1 MRVAVPLVPG
11 AGAAAATPASAG
23 TTDTLLCTSLSYT
36 LVNGVC
42 VLFDAQLGQPYE
54 APLLTSNEDGGT
66 FTITGLAAGS
76 PRSSQQADPR
86 EDEIMAEPTLYERL
100 GGIFAIAAVVDNFS
114 DRLLKN
120 PTIVQANPELHQW
133 HTVTYPG
140 RLPGLK
146 WLRTLWLAS
155 LAGGP
160 FQYTGRE
167 LRDAH
172 FDLKIPPEVFDE
184 VAAELAHT
192 LDDFNVPE
200 REKGEVLAGFA
211 GEKGE
216 VTAGSQPG
224 AVNWRRWR

>member
-1 MRVAVPLVPG
+1 QAGPG
-11 AGAAAATPASAG
+11 
-23 TTDTLLCTSLSYT
+23 
-36 LVNGVC
+36 
-42 VLFDAQLGQPYE
+42 
-54 APLLTSNEDGGT
+54 
-66 FTITGLAAGS
+66 
-76 PRSSQQADPR
+76 

-100 GGIFAIAAVVDNFS
+100 GGIFAIAAVVDSFS

-120 PTIVQANPELHQW
+120 PAIVQANPELHQW

-172 FDLKIPPEVFDE
+172 FALKISPAVFDE
-184 VAAELAHT
+184 VAAELSVT
-192 LDDFNVPE
+192 LHHFTLHARAKRAVLG
-200 REKGEVLAGFA
+200 RLAGWQ
-211 GEKGE
+211 GDE
-216 VTAGSQPG
+216 
-224 AVNWRRWR
+224 

>member
-1 MRVAVPLVPG
+1 
-11 AGAAAATPASAG
+11 
-23 TTDTLLCTSLSYT
+23 
-36 LVNGVC
+36 
-42 VLFDAQLGQPYE
+42 
-54 APLLTSNEDGGT
+54 
-66 FTITGLAAGS
+66 
-76 PRSSQQADPR
+76 
-86 EDEIMAEPTLYERL
+86 MAEPTIYERL
-100 GGIFAIAAVVDNFS
+100 GGIFAIAAVVDSFS
-114 DRLLKN
+114 DR
-120 PTIVQANPELHQW
+120 QLHQW

-211 GEKGE
+211 GEKG
-216 VTAGSQPG
+216 
-224 AVNWRRWR
+224 

>member
-1 MRVAVPLVPG
+1 
-11 AGAAAATPASAG
+11 
-23 TTDTLLCTSLSYT
+23 
-36 LVNGVC
+36 
-42 VLFDAQLGQPYE
+42 
-54 APLLTSNEDGGT
+54 
-66 FTITGLAAGS
+66 
-76 PRSSQQADPR
+76 
-86 EDEIMAEPTLYERL
+86 MAEPTLYERL

-172 FDLKIPPEVFDE
+172 FDLKIPAEVFDV

-192 LDDFNVPE
+192 LDDFHVPE
-200 REKGEVLAGFA
+200 REGRGTGRLRGREGRSYRRFPAGGRQLAPLA
-211 GEKGE
+211 LSR
-216 VTAGSQPG
+216 ARPRQ
-224 AVNWRRWR
+224 